1 VKTKRALWIAFDIG
15 NWLLIAF
22 FWYANSGSLLTQG
35 SGSILVALGR
45 LFGLMAGYLVL
56 TQFFLMGRNPLL
68 EQVFG
73 LDRLARIH
81 QLSGKLAYIFILLHP
96 LTLLAGYKLLSG
108 VGWGSQF
115 VSLLTDFEDTIA
127 AFIAVIFFTLVV
139 VTALTM
145 IRRKLRYE
153 WWYCIHLLVYI
164 AVFLS
169 FGHQIDEGTDL
180 LASDFFYYYWLAL
193 YTIVL
198 GSHLIFRFLRPLYN
212 LARHHFTVSRVVRES
227 ASVVSIYIT
236 GRNLKAFT
244 VRPGQF
250 MFFRFLHSD
259 FWYQSHPFS
268 LSKLPDGTTLRITVK
283 AVGDYTTEL
292 PQLPTGTRVLI
303 DGPYGLFTRNVLVQE
318 KVLMIAGGIGITP
331 IRSLSEE
338 LVQAG
343 KDVVLVYGNRTSSD
357 IVFKQ
362 ELEQIKGLS
371 VIHVLSEEQ
380 QAGTEYGRI
389 DAEKLQRLVPD
400 IAQREVYL
408 CGPVPMMDA
417 LIKTLVTLGVPTH
430 AIHHEKFAL

>member
-1 VKTKRALWIAFDIG
+1 
-15 NWLLIAF
+15 
-22 FWYANSGSLLTQG
+22 
-35 SGSILVALGR
+35 
-45 LFGLMAGYLVL
+45 VL

-73 LDRLARIH
+73 LDRLARFH
-81 QLSGKLAYIFILLHP
+81 QLSGKLAYVFILLHP
-96 LTLLAGYKLLSG
+96 LSLLAGYKLLSG

-115 VSLLTDFEDTIA
+115 ISLLTDFEDTIA

-153 WWYCIHLLVYI
+153 WWYCIHLFVYI

-180 LASDFFYYYWLAL
+180 ITSDFFYYYWIGL

-198 GSHLIFRFLRPLYN
+198 GSHLIFRFLRPVYN
-212 LARHHFTVSRVVRES
+212 LYRHRFSVSAVVRES

-236 GRNLKAFT
+236 GRNLDRFS

-250 MFFRFLHSD
+250 MFFRFLHTD

-268 LSKLPDGTTLRITVK
+268 LSRMPDGATLRITVK

-292 PQLPTGTRVLI
+292 PQLPVGTRVLI
-303 DGPYGLFTRNVLVQE
+303 DGPYGLFTQKVLAKE
-318 KVLMIAGGIGITP
+318 KVVMIAGGIGITP

-338 LVQAG
+338 LVGAG
-343 KDVVLVYGNRTSSD
+343 KDVVLVYGNRTQSD

-362 ELEQIKGLS
+362 ELEEISGLS
-371 VIHVLSEEQ
+371 VVHVLSEEQ
-380 QAGTEYGRI
+380 QPGFEYGRI
-389 DAEKLQRLVPD
+389 DAEKLKRLVPD

-408 CGPVPMMDA
+408 CGPVPMMNA
-417 LIKTLVTLGVPTH
+417 LIETLVSLGVPRSL
-430 AIHHEKFAL
+430 IHHEKFAL